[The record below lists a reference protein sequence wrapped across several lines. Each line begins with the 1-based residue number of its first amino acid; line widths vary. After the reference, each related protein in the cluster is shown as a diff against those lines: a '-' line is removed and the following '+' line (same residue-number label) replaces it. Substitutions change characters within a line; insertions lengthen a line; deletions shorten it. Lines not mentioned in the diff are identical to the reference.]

1 MSKMRKIHHE
11 KKKKKF
17 SKAAAHP
24 VNVFQFFPNGQT
36 CRFLHPHLWT
46 IHHVCVHRTRVPL
59 WHISPFP
66 IVAHARLELSKSNS
80 TAESRRKKKIAMS
93 VRLLKVH
100 HFADCYGDDV
110 WSTVWRNKS
119 GLFLGLKMS
128 FYMSCKLNAFPP
140 WFLATRSPFARSQMW
155 NVHSYECV
163 SVCFFDYYLFI
174 NAFSTC
180 SLSLRLWISFPS
192 AHMFS
197 GADSTCCG
205 AEVNLALLVN
215 LFSGHY

>member
-1 MSKMRKIHHE
+1 MRR
-11 KKKKKF
+11 KKKKF
-17 SKAAAHP
+17 SEAAAHP

-66 IVAHARLELSKSNS
+66 IVAHARLELSTSNS
-80 TAESRRKKKIAMS
+80 TAESRRKKNCHVGKASQGSSFCWSLWRWCLIYSLAKQVWLISWSQNVIWYVMQTERLSSMVFGNQVSLCKVSS
-93 VRLLKVH
+93 VKRSFLWMC
-100 HFADCYGDDV
+100 F
-110 WSTVWRNKS
+110 S
-119 GLFLGLKMS
+119 LFLWL
-128 FYMSCKLNAFPP
+128 
-140 WFLATRSPFARSQMW
+140 
-155 NVHSYECV
+155 
-163 SVCFFDYYLFI
+163 LFI
-174 NAFSTC
+174 HKRLQHLLSLF
-180 SLSLRLWISFPS
+180 LSLRLWISFPS

-205 AEVNLALLVN
+205 AEVNLALLVK